1 MRKTK
6 DKKAIIVE
14 KKQEEEKKIQNS
26 IRELEEF
33 YVNGKVNNLLS
44 EIETKKEELVKDMI
58 EYAKEN
64 EKPCKWDKDG
74 RPINY
79 EIKINPVVI
88 SNQFF
93 KSISPIGCQMP
104 MYNAEQ
110 ISIAFDYFMDLITEV
125 NIHIGN
131 FPPSLTLFAKFLGI
145 SLSTLS
151 SYKRST
157 DINMRYIMEKIY
169 DQIGDENLT
178 MSQMGIVRERS
189 TLFKL
194 KSQNEIVE
202 KGQTNVNITYKAN
215 INKAEMEEKL
225 EKYKN
230 LLNKKGV

>member
-6 DKKAIIVE
+6 S
-14 KKQEEEKKIQNS
+14 KKQIIEEEKQVEEKEIQND

-33 YVNGKVNNLLS
+33 YVNGKVSNLLS
-44 EIETKKEELVKDMI
+44 NIEAKKDELIKNMI

-74 RPINY
+74 VPIDY
-79 EIKINPVVI
+79 EVKINPVVI
-88 SNQFF
+88 NNHFF
-93 KSISPIGCQMP
+93 KSITPIGCQVP

-110 ISIAFDYFMDLITEV
+110 ISIAFDYFMDLIAEV
-125 NIHIGN
+125 NMRIGN

-151 SYKRST
+151 GYKRST

-215 INKAEMEEKL
+215 INKADMEEKL